1 MVLMTSINIQRSF
14 RPQSP
19 VDYGLPDLRL
29 LLWSFRPPLTDNG
42 LSDPGLLPTTV
53 LPTKRTCICNSCHV
67 MQSI

>member
-1 MVLMTSINIQRSF
+1 MVTRTSITRQRSF

-19 VDYGLPDLRL
+19 VDYGLPDLRR

-53 LPTKRTCICNSCHV
+53 LPTKQTCICNSYYV